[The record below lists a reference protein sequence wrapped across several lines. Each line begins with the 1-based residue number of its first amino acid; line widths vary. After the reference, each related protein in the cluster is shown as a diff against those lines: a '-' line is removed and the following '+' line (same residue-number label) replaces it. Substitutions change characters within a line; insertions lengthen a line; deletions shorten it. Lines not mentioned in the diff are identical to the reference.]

1 VHDVDGGVTA
11 EPIDLLDLAVEF
23 ERKRAATPAYGEFI
37 AKTNE
42 NVVRIKQ
49 EKVEVEEERMYEEEE
64 KETYLKFS
72 TKQRSH
78 IETLEAQV
86 RDLGSEPTRFVHYG

>member
-11 EPIDLLDLAVEF
+11 EPIDLLDLADGVEF

-78 IETLEAQV
+78 IETL
-86 RDLGSEPTRFVHYG
+86 DPGSRRK